1 MVKPLFQ
8 FYCSPKPSADL
19 FFGFVLHPPCW
30 VVYTVLLS
38 SHATY
43 LVTNFYSPLTIA
55 TMKKNTKQ
63 LLLPALKYGFLCF
76 ALLVL
81 SCSKQVKEDLKPP
94 ETSVNGSVQSD
105 EVVVTI
111 SNPGFESDKTSWGDP
126 NLFAIST
133 SDKHSGLKS
142 AKLGSSGDKFE
153 QAVTV
158 TANTDYVL
166 KAWIYQKGTL
176 GAKAGATVLGSISVN
191 STAGFTQQTVNFN
204 SGSATS
210 ITLYGSY
217 NGGTGRFDDFTLETS
232 GTPATPPTAP
242 SALAASAS
250 GLTINLTWTD
260 NSTDETGFKI
270 ERKTGTGGTYAE
282 IVSNQAAN
290 STSYANTGLTAGTTY
305 YYRIRAYNAAGNSSY
320 TSEVSATTLTAPTA
334 PSGLS
339 ATAAGTTINL
349 AWTDNSSNE
358 SGFKIERK
366 TGAGGTYAEI
376 VSNQAANSTSY
387 SNTNL
392 AASTTYY
399 YRIRSYNAAGNS
411 AYSAE
416 ASATTA
422 STGGNLPA
430 NVLNLTNWKIT
441 LPINSSGTQTGST
454 PLEVTQPNLATYE
467 VTPYFHNNANNTGV
481 IFQANTGGV
490 TTSGSNYPR
499 SELREMTNNGASN
512 ASWSSTSGT
521 HTMEIDQAIT
531 HLPVVKQHIV
541 AGQIHDASDDVIVFR
556 LEGTKLFMDHNG
568 ADGTTLDANYV
579 LGTRFTVKFVVTGG
593 QVMSYY
599 NGVLKETYTKSFS
612 GAYFKAGAYTQSSCK
627 SGGNPGPTE
636 SCSAYGEVVI
646 YNVTVTHQ

>member
-1 MVKPLFQ
+1 
-8 FYCSPKPSADL
+8 
-19 FFGFVLHPPCW
+19 
-30 VVYTVLLS
+30 
-38 SHATY
+38 
-43 LVTNFYSPLTIA
+43 
-55 TMKKNTKQ
+55 MKKNTKQ
-63 LLLPALKYGFLCF
+63 LLLPVLKYGFLCF

-81 SCSKQVKEDLKPP
+81 SCSKQIKEDVKPP
-94 ETSVNGSVQSD
+94 ETSVAGTVQSD

-111 SNPGFESDKTSWGDP
+111 LNPGFESDKANWGDP
-126 NLFAIST
+126 NLFSIST
-133 SDKHSGLKS
+133 SDKHSGAKS
-142 AKLGSSGDKFE
+142 AKIDNSNGKFE

-158 TANTDYVL
+158 TANTDYTL

-176 GAKAGATVLGSISVN
+176 GAKAGTTVLGSISVN

-210 ITLYGSY
+210 VTLYGLY
-217 NGGTGRFDDFTLETS
+217 NGGTGRFDDFTLETAGGAS
-232 GTPATPPTAP
+232 APPTAP
-242 SALAASAS
+242 SGLAASAS
-250 GLTINLTWTD
+250 GLNINLTWTD
-260 NSTDETGFKI
+260 NSSDETGFKL
-270 ERKTGTGGTYAE
+270 ERKTGSGGTYAE
-282 IVSNQAAN
+282 IAPSIAAN
-290 STSYANTGLTAGTTY
+290 ATSYADNGLTAGTTY
-305 YYRIRAYNAAGNSSY
+305 YYRLRAYNAAGNSSY
-320 TSEVSATTLTAPTA
+320 TTEVSATTLAAPTA

-366 TGAGGTYAEI
+366 TGSGGTYAEI

-411 AYSAE
+411 AYSTE

-441 LPINSSGTQTGST
+441 LPINSSGTQSGST
-454 PLEVTQPNLATYE
+454 PLEVTQPALATYE

-531 HLPVVKQHIV
+531 HLPAVKQHIV

-593 QVMSYY
+593 QVKSYY
-599 NGVLKETYTKSFS
+599 NGVLKETYNKSFS